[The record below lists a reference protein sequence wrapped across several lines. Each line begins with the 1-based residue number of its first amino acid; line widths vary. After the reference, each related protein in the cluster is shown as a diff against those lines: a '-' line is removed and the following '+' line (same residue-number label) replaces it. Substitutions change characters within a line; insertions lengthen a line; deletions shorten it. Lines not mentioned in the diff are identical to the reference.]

1 MTMLE
6 ALTPRRIAF
15 VINSMGPGG
24 AERVLDQLMRMAPQ
38 GAWDC
43 HLILLDDEKRWREP
57 PNTVT
62 VHQLDT
68 GRSLLAGI
76 RQLKAKLAAIK
87 PTLVVSFLVR
97 ANVATV
103 IAARGLGIPCVISER
118 SQLST
123 HLENEHRGM
132 RRMAATAAP
141 RLTYPRADRVI
152 AVSDGVRSD
161 LVSRFGV
168 KRDRVQ
174 TIYNPYD
181 LERIRCEALASP
193 EFNLP
198 ARFLVSAGRLVKRK
212 GFDDLLDAY
221 AKTATSLPLCILGE
235 GEERDR
241 LNGRIQT
248 MGLEGR
254 VRLLGY
260 ARNPFAILARAEM
273 FISPSHCEGFP
284 NAIAEA
290 MVLGV
295 PVVSTDCPSGPAEL
309 LDGVET
315 VGFDGVYRGKYGML
329 TPVERP
335 DLLASGIA
343 QMADP
348 ATCLHYSQMA
358 RQRMNDFRIENIAAQ
373 FWSVLSEVMAQGLV
387 KARGSKLPVQSAQV
401 ASRSWADRA

>member
-1 MTMLE
+1 MTSTE
-6 ALTPRRIAF
+6 SPARRRIAF

-24 AERVLDQLMRMAPQ
+24 AERVLDQLMRMAPP

-57 PNTVT
+57 PETVT

-68 GRSLLAGI
+68 KRGMLAGI
-76 RQLKAKLAAIK
+76 RALKTKLAAIK
-87 PTLVVSFLVR
+87 PALVVSFLVR

-103 IAARGLGIPCVISER
+103 VAARALGIPCIISER

-123 HLENEHRGM
+123 HLENEHAGL
-132 RRMAATAAP
+132 RRAAATAAP
-141 RLTYPRADRVI
+141 RLTYPLADRVI

-161 LVSRFGV
+161 LVRRFGV

-181 LERIRCEALASP
+181 LDRIRREALADP
-193 EFNLP
+193 EFELP
-198 ARFLVSAGRLVKRK
+198 ERFLVSAGRLVRRK

-221 AKTATSLPLCILGE
+221 AKASIDLPLCILGE
-235 GEERDR
+235 GEERER
-241 LNGRIQT
+241 LNGRIRA
-248 MGLEGR
+248 MGLDAR
-254 VRLLGY
+254 VHLLGY
-260 ARNPFAILARAEM
+260 ARNPFAILGRAEM
-273 FISPSHCEGFP
+273 FVSPSHCEGFP

-290 MVLGV
+290 MVLGI

-315 VGFDGVYRGKYGML
+315 VGFDGVHRGKFGML

-335 DLLASGIA
+335 DLLAAGIE
-343 QMADP
+343 QMSAS
-348 ATCLHYSQMA
+348 ATHSHYSQMA
-358 RQRMNDFRIENIAAQ
+358 RQRLNDFRIENVAAQ
-373 FWSVLSEVMAQGLV
+373 FWNVFSDVLTQNTIR
-387 KARGSKLPVQSAQV
+387 ARGSKRPAPAEQA
-401 ASRSWADRA
+401 AS